1 VLAWLREGDGER
13 VLAAV
18 NFATVAVPLRLD
30 AELPR
35 RARIALSTDPDRAD
49 GEVDLHDVTLG
60 PSEGILLRL

>member
-1 VLAWLREGDGER
+1 
-13 VLAAV
+13 
-18 NFATVAVPLRLD
+18 VPLHLG

-49 GEVDLHDVTLG
+49 GEVDLHGLALG